1 MSNNNLKEKKKKM
14 IVAIVSIVVIVVAV
28 VSVVFA
34 LNSKGGEYTDTPVS
48 DVNNASQ
55 NVSSVT
61 ESNAS
66 TNNNQNVD
74 ATKPKDEKNTEPVTK
89 PTTEKTTKK
98 SKAKSRYIYV
108 TTKLPIGSG
117 AADTL
122 EVLIDGKVVLKEEVK
137 VDGNS
142 VTVATEE
149 KYKGDVE
156 VTVRLVKYGTSAGG
170 KVLADDNSKT
180 LVIPLNGLEEGIGK
194 DE

>member
-34 LNSKGGEYTDTPVS
+34 FNSKDGEYTDTPVS
-48 DVNNASQ
+48 DMNNASQ
-55 NVSSVT
+55 NVSAVV
-61 ESNAS
+61 ESNVS
-66 TNNNQNVD
+66 TNDNQNVS
-74 ATKPKDEKNTEPVTK
+74 ASKPKDEKTTEAVTK

-108 TTKLPIGSG
+108 TTKLPIGSS
-117 AADTL
+117 APDTL
-122 EVLIDGKVVLKEEVK
+122 EVLIDGEVVAQQEVK
-137 VDGNS
+137 VDGSS

-149 KYKGDVE
+149 KYKGDIE
-156 VTVRLVKYGTSAGG
+156 VTVRLVNYGTSVGG

-180 LVIPLNGLEEGIGK
+180 LVIPLNGMEEGIGK